1 MVAIVT
7 DMEGFPTPVAAK
19 LSGVTPQTLKS
30 WAHRGF
36 LRPSFSGGPRRPSIY
51 SFRDVLALRVA
62 GNLCAQG
69 IEVHRLKRV
78 VEYLRKRKGLELTAS
93 DVLASTLL
101 VSDGR
106 DVYEVNGIDA
116 VSGISTLRNPDQTV
130 MLVQLG
136 RLVAQLQADVRKLQS
151 RAA

>member
-1 MVAIVT
+1 M
-7 DMEGFPTPVAAK
+7 DQGFPTAVAAR
-19 LSGVTPQTLKS
+19 LAGVTTKTLKS
-30 WAHRGF
+30 WGHRGF
-36 LRPSFSGGPRRPSIY
+36 LRPSLVGGPRRPSIY
-51 SFRDVLALRVA
+51 TFREVLALRVA
-62 GNLCAQG
+62 ATLCAQG

-78 VEYLRKRKGLELTAS
+78 VEYLRKRKGLELSAS

-106 DVYEVNGIDA
+106 DVYEVNGADA
-116 VSGISTLRNPDQTV
+116 ITGISTLRNPDQAV

-136 RLVAQLQADVRKLQS
+136 RLVAQLQADARKLET

>member
-1 MVAIVT
+1 MI
-7 DMEGFPTPVAAK
+7 EQGFPTSIAAELAGINK
-19 LSGVTPQTLKS
+19 KTLLNWS
-30 WAHRGF
+30 ERGL
-36 LRPSFSGGPRRPSIY
+36 LRPSIAVGGPRRQSIY

-62 GNLCAQG
+62 GSLCEQG

-78 VEYLRKRKGLELTAS
+78 VEYLRKRKGLELSAS

-106 DVYEVNGIDA
+106 DVYEVPSLDA
-116 VSGISTLRNPDQTV
+116 ITGISTLRNPDQTV

-136 RLVAQLQADVRKLQS
+136 RVVAKLQADARKIQV

>member
-1 MVAIVT
+1 
-7 DMEGFPTPVAAK
+7 MEQGFPTAVAAK
-19 LSGVTPQTLKS
+19 LAGVTPKTIKN
-30 WAHRGF
+30 WAARGF
-36 LRPSFSGGPRRPSIY
+36 LRPSISGGPRRSSIY
-51 SFRDVLALRVA
+51 TFRDVLALRVA
-62 GNLCAQG
+62 SNLCAQG

-78 VEYLRKRKGLELTAS
+78 VEYLRKRKGLELTAT

-116 VSGISTLRNPDQTV
+116 VTGISTLRNPDQTV

-136 RLVAQLQADVRKLQS
+136 RLVAQLQADARKFHS